1 LTANDKQKHPFLT
14 PVGATKVSRDC
25 SQA

>member
-1 LTANDKQKHPFLT
+1 VNDEQKHPFLT
-14 PVGATKVSRDC
+14 PVGATKVLREC